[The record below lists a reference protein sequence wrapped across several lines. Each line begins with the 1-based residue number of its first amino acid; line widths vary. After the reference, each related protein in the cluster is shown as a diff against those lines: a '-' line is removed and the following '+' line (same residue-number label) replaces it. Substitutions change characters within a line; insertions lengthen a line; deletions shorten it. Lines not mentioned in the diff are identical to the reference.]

1 VKAKKYNKKK
11 RADEESTGEL
21 RNNSENDCKNVPEQK
36 TMTVYTEGYEEAFE
50 DIEDR
55 PNVEPAFVVKNLLKR
70 PTDVTQE
77 RDSLSNQVQVLKEK
91 TQPELLKE
99 LPYQVISENHRI
111 EMSQEDLTYDQLLS
125 QARGTAKY
133 WIPRLCGALRSENP
147 NYSNYTIKEIVMKDC
162 IEIWQK
168 ATIRDALPDEYKDK
182 LRQELGREGNKVRY
196 GSEQATEFADSGESC
211 GNQRDSNLAKSSSFD
226 PIEDVS
232 EDFDRMNRG
241 QDVITEK
248 ERAKLLSKEL
258 EEAEGERN
266 MLKHEIA
273 DLKHQVKVLS
283 EKNTPELLKE
293 IEEKF
298 ADDQKGVLDA
308 KKLQKIN
315 MEAGRNLMILA
326 ERYNSILQE
335 AVERGKPVPF
345 GTYILTKPEL
355 KLVPIRI
362 MVDFNRK
369 RIWVELWE
377 KRLQSLSR

>member
-1 VKAKKYNKKK
+1 VKAKRYNKKK

-36 TMTVYTEGYEEAFE
+36 AMTVYIEGYEEAF
-50 DIEDR
+50 EDR

-133 WIPRLCGALRSENP
+133 WIPRLCGALRRENP
-147 NYSNYTIKEIVMKDC
+147 NYSNYNIKEIVMKDC

-248 ERAKLLSKEL
+248 ERAKMLSKEL
-258 EEAEGERN
+258 EESNVERN
-266 MLKHEIA
+266 LLKHEIA
-273 DLKHQVKVLS
+273 DLKNQVKVLS
-283 EKNTPELLKE
+283 EKNIPELLKE
-293 IEEKF
+293 MQEKF
-298 ADDQKGVLDA
+298 ADQKGVLDS
-308 KKLQKIN
+308 KKMQKIS
-315 MEAGRNLMILA
+315 MEAGKNLMILV

-362 MVDFNRK
+362 LVDFNNK

-377 KRLQSLSR
+377 KRLQSLPR

>member
-1 VKAKKYNKKK
+1 MKAKKYNKKK

-36 TMTVYTEGYEEAFE
+36 AMTVYIEGYEEAF
-50 DIEDR
+50 EDR

-111 EMSQEDLTYDQLLS
+111 EMSQEDLTYDRLLS

-133 WIPRLCGALRSENP
+133 WIPRLCGALRRENP
-147 NYSNYTIKEIVMKDC
+147 NYSNYNIKEIVMKDC

-241 QDVITEK
+241 QDIITESEK
-248 ERAKLLSKEL
+248 IKKL
-258 EEAEGERN
+258 EER
-266 MLKHEIA
+266 IT
-273 DLKHQVKVLS
+273 QVEE
-283 EKNTPELLKE
+283 EKEMIRVENHTLKE
-293 IEEKF
+293 
-298 ADDQKGVLDA
+298 
-308 KKLQKIN
+308 KI
-315 MEAGRNLMILA
+315 I
-326 ERYNSILQE
+326 
-335 AVERGKPVPF
+335 P
-345 GTYILTKPEL
+345 
-355 KLVPIRI
+355 
-362 MVDFNRK
+362 
-369 RIWVELWE
+369 
-377 KRLQSLSR
+377 

>member
-1 VKAKKYNKKK
+1 MKAKKYNKKK

-36 TMTVYTEGYEEAFE
+36 AMTVYIEGYEEAF
-50 DIEDR
+50 EDR

-91 TQPELLKE
+91 TQPEL
-99 LPYQVISENHRI
+99 PYQVISENHRI
-111 EMSQEDLTYDQLLS
+111 EMSHEDLTYDQLLS

-133 WIPRLCGALRSENP
+133 WIPRLCGALRRENP
-147 NYSNYTIKEIVMKDC
+147 NYSNYNIKEIVMKDC

-248 ERAKLLSKEL
+248 ERAKMLSKEL
-258 EEAEGERN
+258 EEAEVERS

-273 DLKHQVKVLS
+273 DLKNQVKVLS

-298 ADDQKGVLDA
+298 ADQSGLLDA
-308 KKLQKIN
+308 KKLQKIS
-315 MEAGRNLMILA
+315 MEAGKNLMILV

-345 GTYILTKPEL
+345 GTYIMTKPEM
-355 KLVPIRI
+355 KLVPVRI
-362 MVDFNRK
+362 MVDFK
-369 RIWVELWE
+369 SDRIWVELWE